1 LGYRRINLIEL
12 DDLERAIEAR
22 RFNGR
27 IEAIRKAFEVYKK
40 AIGNVSTWRKI
51 KAWFKAEE

>member
-1 LGYRRINLIEL
+1 LIEL
-12 DDLERAIEAR
+12 DNLEKAIEAP

-27 IEAIRKAFEVYKK
+27 IEEIRKAFEVYKK

-51 KAWFKAEE
+51 KAWFKIEE